1 MGKSSQSPH
10 NCGVKWRAMRI
21 RLVHTQALLLL
32 SAVLMAVLAMGALSA
47 WNLRNGFSDYL
58 ATRDVERLEQF
69 ALLVSEN
76 AERAGGIDALES
88 NGVDLPELFH
98 QFGRMPGSPAMM
110 ALRDAM
116 PRPDEGGMFS
126 PGPRPRP
133 IDSIDAFKDRVA
145 IYGLD
150 GEARLGRA
158 LPQDAHDTV
167 ERPVRVG
174 HEVVAVV
181 RMVKLKPV
189 PNDVEL
195 RFLNTQYQSIVVM
208 ACVLLVIALVGAL
221 WISGHWV
228 RPLIEVQAA
237 TEKIAQGEFDTRLNA
252 SRSDEIG
259 DAMRNINQM
268 AAGLKKLEGAR
279 RQWIADMSH
288 ELRTPLTVLRGEIDA
303 LIDGVIALT
312 PKAMLSLREEVL
324 QLNALVDDLHLLAM
338 SDLNALPCYF
348 EEVDAARLLDGMV
361 QKFALRATQLD
372 LTLTLDT
379 QLETP
384 VMVRW
389 DAKRIEQLVGNLLDN
404 SLRYTDAPGRVL
416 VRVRS
421 GDERMVVLEVEDS
434 APGVSEIDLLRIFEP
449 LYRADAARGRSI
461 GGSGLGLAICE
472 QIAKAHHGV
481 IRAEASAL
489 GGVLFHLELPR
500 LGDEAV

>member
-1 MGKSSQSPH
+1 
-10 NCGVKWRAMRI
+10 
-21 RLVHTQALLLL
+21 
-32 SAVLMAVLAMGALSA
+32 
-47 WNLRNGFSDYL
+47 
-58 ATRDVERLEQF
+58 
-69 ALLVSEN
+69 
-76 AERAGGIDALES
+76 
-88 NGVDLPELFH
+88 
-98 QFGRMPGSPAMM
+98 MM

-167 ERPVRVG
+167 ERPVSIG
-174 HEVVAVV
+174 SEVVAMV
-181 RMVKLKPV
+181 RMMKLKPV
-189 PNDVEL
+189 PTEVEV

-208 ACVLLVIALVGAL
+208 ACVLLLIALVGAF
-221 WISGHWV
+221 WISRHWV

-237 TEKIAQGEFDTRLNA
+237 TEKIARGEFDTRLNA
-252 SRSDEIG
+252 TRSDEIG

-303 LIDGVIALT
+303 LIDGIIALT
-312 PKAMLSLREEVL
+312 PSAMLSLREEVL

-338 SDLNALPCYF
+338 SDLKALPCYF
-348 EEVDAARLLDGMV
+348 EEVDATHLVDGIV
-361 QKFALRATQLD
+361 QKFALRATQLG
-372 LTLTLDT
+372 LTLRLDK

-389 DAKRIEQLVGNLLDN
+389 DAKRIEQLLGNLLDN
-404 SLRYTDAPGRVL
+404 SLHYTDAPGQVL
-416 VRVRS
+416 VRLRNGEDNKLV
-421 GDERMVVLEVEDS
+421 MEVEDT
-434 APGVSEIDLLRIFEP
+434 APGVSGSDLLRIFEP
-449 LYRADAARGRSI
+449 LYRADIARGRST

-472 QIAKAHHGV
+472 QIAKAHQGA
-481 IRAEASAL
+481 IRAAPSPL

-500 LGDEAV
+500 LGD

>member
-1 MGKSSQSPH
+1 
-10 NCGVKWRAMRI
+10 MRI

-32 SAVLMAVLAMGALSA
+32 SAVLIAVLAMGALSA

-69 ALLVSEN
+69 AQLVSEN
-76 AERAGGIDALES
+76 AERAGGIAALEAQ
-88 NGVDLPELFH
+88 GVHLAELFH
-98 QFGRMPGSPAMM
+98 QFGRMQGSPPLRV
-110 ALRDAM
+110 LRDAM
-116 PRPDEGGMFS
+116 PRPEDTGIFS
-126 PGPRPRP
+126 PRPPPRP

-150 GEARLGRA
+150 GHAKLGRA
-158 LPQDAHDTV
+158 LPQDAHNTV
-167 ERPVRVG
+167 ERPVRIG
-174 HEVVAVV
+174 NEVVALV
-181 RMVKLKPV
+181 RMTKLKPV
-189 PNDVEL
+189 PSEVEV
-195 RFLNTQYQSIVVM
+195 RFLNTQYQSIVAM
-208 ACVLLVIALVGAL
+208 ACVLLLIALIGAF

-228 RPLIEVQAA
+228 RPLIAVQAA
-237 TEKIAQGEFDTRLNA
+237 TEKIARGEFDTRLNA
-252 SRSDEIG
+252 TRGDEMG

-338 SDLNALPCYF
+338 SDLKALPCYF
-348 EEVDAARLLDGMV
+348 EEVDAARVVDGIV
-361 QKFALRATQLD
+361 QRFTLRAAQRG
-372 LTLTLDT
+372 LTLTMDI

-404 SLRYTDAPGRVL
+404 SLHYTDAPGRVL
-416 VRVRS
+416 VRLRS
-421 GDERMVVLEVEDS
+421 GGENTVAIEVEDT
-434 APGVSEIDLLRIFEP
+434 APGVAESDLLRIFEP
-449 LYRADAARGRSI
+449 LYRADAARGRST

-472 QIAKAHHGV
+472 QIAKAHHGT
-481 IRAEASAL
+481 IRAEPSTL
-489 GGVLFHLELPR
+489 GGVWFHLELPR
-500 LGDEAV
+500 LGDEAA

>member
-1 MGKSSQSPH
+1 
-10 NCGVKWRAMRI
+10 
-21 RLVHTQALLLL
+21 
-32 SAVLMAVLAMGALSA
+32 
-47 WNLRNGFSDYL
+47 
-58 ATRDVERLEQF
+58 
-69 ALLVSEN
+69 
-76 AERAGGIDALES
+76 
-88 NGVDLPELFH
+88 
-98 QFGRMPGSPAMM
+98 
-110 ALRDAM
+110 
-116 PRPDEGGMFS
+116 
-126 PGPRPRP
+126 
-133 IDSIDAFKDRVA
+133 
-145 IYGLD
+145 
-150 GEARLGRA
+150 

-167 ERPVRVG
+167 ERPVRIG

-421 GDERMVVLEVEDS
+421 GDESMVVLEVEDS

>member
-1 MGKSSQSPH
+1 
-10 NCGVKWRAMRI
+10 MRI

-69 ALLVSEN
+69 ASLVSEN
-76 AERAGGIDALES
+76 AERAGGIASLEAK
-88 NGVDLPELFH
+88 GMGLQELFRE
-98 QFGRMPGSPAMM
+98 FGRGQGLPPPR

-116 PRPDEGGMFS
+116 PSPKDHGIFS
-126 PGPRPRP
+126 PPPPPPLPQP
-133 IDSIDAFKDRVA
+133 IDSMDAFKDRVA
-145 IYGLD
+145 VYGLD
-150 GEARLGRA
+150 GQARFGRA
-158 LPQDAHDTV
+158 LPHDAHDTV
-167 ERPVRVG
+167 ERPVRRG
-174 HEVVAVV
+174 NEVVAVV
-181 RMVKLKPV
+181 RMMKLKPV
-189 PNDVEL
+189 PTEVEV
-195 RFLNTQYQSIVVM
+195 RFLNTQYQSIIAV
-208 ACVLLVIALVGAL
+208 ACVLLLVALIGAF

-228 RPLIEVQAA
+228 RPLIAVQAA
-237 TEKIAQGEFDTRLNA
+237 TEKIAQGEFDTRLDVT
-252 SRSDEIG
+252 RSDEIG

-312 PKAMLSLREEVL
+312 PQAMRSLREEVL

-338 SDLNALPCYF
+338 SDLKALPCYF

-361 QKFALRATQLD
+361 QRFALRATQLG
-372 LTLTLDT
+372 LTLKLD
-379 QLETP
+379 LEP
-384 VMVRW
+384 ESPMVVRW
-389 DAKRIEQLVGNLLDN
+389 DAKRMEQLVGNLLDN
-404 SLRYTDAPGRVL
+404 SLRYTDAPGQ
-416 VRVRS
+416 VRVRLRS
-421 GDERMVVLEVEDS
+421 GDENKVVMEVEDTS
-434 APGVSEIDLLRIFEP
+434 PGVSGNDLLRIFEP
-449 LYRADAARGRSI
+449 LYRADAARGRST

-500 LGDEAV
+500 HGDDAA

>member
-1 MGKSSQSPH
+1 
-10 NCGVKWRAMRI
+10 MRI

-32 SAVLMAVLAMGALSA
+32 SAVLIAVLAMGALSA

-69 ALLVSEN
+69 AVLVSEN
-76 AERAGGIDALES
+76 AERAGGITSLEAK
-88 NGVDLPELFH
+88 GMGLPELFRE
-98 QFGRMPGSPAMM
+98 FGRMQGSPPMRAF
-110 ALRDAM
+110 RDAM
-116 PRPDEGGMFS
+116 PRPEDRGMFS
-126 PGPRPRP
+126 PRPPPRPV
-133 IDSIDAFKDRVA
+133 DSMDAFKDRVA

-150 GEARLGRA
+150 GQARLGRA
-158 LPQDAHDTV
+158 LPQDARDTV
-167 ERPVRVG
+167 ERPVRIG
-174 HEVVAVV
+174 NEVVAVV
-181 RMVKLKPV
+181 RMMKLKPV
-189 PNDVEL
+189 PSEVEV

-208 ACVLLVIALVGAL
+208 ACVLLLIALVGAF

-228 RPLIEVQAA
+228 RPLIAVQAA
-237 TEKIAQGEFDTRLNA
+237 TEKIAQGEFDTRLDVT
-252 SRSDEIG
+252 RSDEIG

-338 SDLNALPCYF
+338 SDLKALPCYF
-348 EEVDAARLLDGMV
+348 EEVDAASLLEGVV
-361 QKFALRATQLD
+361 QRFALRAAQMG
-372 LTLTLDT
+372 LTLTLVT
-379 QLETP
+379 QLDTP

-389 DAKRIEQLVGNLLDN
+389 DAKRIEQLLGNLLDN
-404 SLRYTDAPGRVL
+404 SLAYTEAPGQVL
-416 VRVRS
+416 VRLRN
-421 GDERMVVLEVEDS
+421 GDDNKVAIEVEDT
-434 APGVSEIDLLRIFEP
+434 APGVSGSDLLRIFEP
-449 LYRADAARGRSI
+449 LYRADAARGRST

-472 QIAKAHHGV
+472 QIAKAHQGA
-481 IRAEASAL
+481 IRAEPTPL

-500 LGDEAV
+500 MGDEAV

>member
-1 MGKSSQSPH
+1 
-10 NCGVKWRAMRI
+10 MRI

-32 SAVLMAVLAMGALSA
+32 SAVLIAVLAMGALSA

-69 ALLVSEN
+69 AVLVSEN
-76 AERAGGIDALES
+76 AERAGGITSLEAK
-88 NGVDLPELFH
+88 GMGLPELFRE
-98 QFGRMPGSPAMM
+98 FGRMQGSPPMRAF
-110 ALRDAM
+110 RDAM
-116 PRPDEGGMFS
+116 PRPEDRGMFS
-126 PGPRPRP
+126 PRPPPRPV
-133 IDSIDAFKDRVA
+133 DSMDAFKDRVA

-150 GEARLGRA
+150 GQARLGRA
-158 LPQDAHDTV
+158 LPQDARDTV
-167 ERPVRVG
+167 ERPVRIG
-174 HEVVAVV
+174 NEVVAVV
-181 RMVKLKPV
+181 RMMKLKPV
-189 PNDVEL
+189 PSEVEV

-208 ACVLLVIALVGAL
+208 ACVLLLIALVGAF

-228 RPLIEVQAA
+228 RPLIAVQAA
-237 TEKIAQGEFDTRLNA
+237 TEKIAQGEFDTRLDVT
-252 SRSDEIG
+252 RSDEIG

-312 PKAMLSLREEVL
+312 PKAMLSLREGVL

-338 SDLNALPCYF
+338 SDLKALPCYF
-348 EEVDAARLLDGMV
+348 EEVDAASLLEGVV
-361 QKFALRATQLD
+361 QRFALRAAQMG
-372 LTLTLDT
+372 LTLTLVT
-379 QLETP
+379 QLDTP

-389 DAKRIEQLVGNLLDN
+389 DAKRIEQLLGNLLDN
-404 SLRYTDAPGRVL
+404 SLAYTEAPGQVL
-416 VRVRS
+416 VRLRN
-421 GDERMVVLEVEDS
+421 GDDNKVAIEVEDT
-434 APGVSEIDLLRIFEP
+434 APGVSGSDLLRIFEP
-449 LYRADAARGRSI
+449 LYRADAARGRST

-472 QIAKAHHGV
+472 QIAKAHQGA
-481 IRAEASAL
+481 IRAEPSPL

>member
-1 MGKSSQSPH
+1 
-10 NCGVKWRAMRI
+10 MRI

-32 SAVLMAVLAMGALSA
+32 SAVLIAVLAMGALSA

-76 AERAGGIDALES
+76 AERAGGMDALEA

-98 QFGRMPGSPAMM
+98 QFGRMQGSPAMR

-116 PRPDEGGMFS
+116 PRPEDSGMF
-126 PGPRPRP
+126 RPLLPQRP

-150 GEARLGRA
+150 GHARLGRA
-158 LPQDAHDTV
+158 LPQDAHVTV
-167 ERPVRVG
+167 ERPVRIG
-174 HEVVAVV
+174 NQMVAMV
-181 RMVKLKPV
+181 RMVALKPV
-189 PNDVEL
+189 PTEVEV
-195 RFLNTQYQSIVVM
+195 RFLNTQYQSIIAV
-208 ACVLLVIALVGAL
+208 ACVLLLIALIGAF

-228 RPLIEVQAA
+228 RPLIAVQAA
-237 TEKIAQGEFDTRLNA
+237 TEKIAQGEFDTRLDA
-252 SRSDEIG
+252 ARTDEIG

-312 PKAMLSLREEVL
+312 PKAVLSLREEVL

-338 SDLNALPCYF
+338 SDLKALPCYF
-348 EEVDAARLLDGMV
+348 EDMDAATLLEGIV
-361 QKFALRATQLD
+361 QRFALRAAQLGLTLSLVTQLD
-372 LTLTLDT
+372 
-379 QLETP
+379 TP

-389 DAKRIEQLVGNLLDN
+389 DAKRIEQLLGNLLDN
-404 SLRYTDAPGRVL
+404 SLAYTDAPGTVL
-416 VRVRS
+416 VRLS
-421 GDERMVVLEVEDS
+421 NCDDNKLAIDVEDT
-434 APGVSEIDLLRIFEP
+434 APGVSGIDLLRIFEP
-449 LYRADAARGRSI
+449 LYRADAARGRSN

-472 QIAKAHHGV
+472 QIARAHHGV
-481 IRAEASAL
+481 IRAEPSPL

-500 LGDEAV
+500 LGDESV